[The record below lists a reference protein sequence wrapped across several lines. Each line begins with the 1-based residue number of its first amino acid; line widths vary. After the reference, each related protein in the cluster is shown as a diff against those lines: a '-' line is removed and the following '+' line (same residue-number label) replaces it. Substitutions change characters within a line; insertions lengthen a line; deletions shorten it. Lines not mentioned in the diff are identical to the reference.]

1 MSNLSVKRLKL
12 LATTKPWNIVRA
24 IEELG
29 DSIYPHDSEVAV
41 VESRRYKTLIYIYSV
56 IDARRLFRL
65 VVSEPPAYVE
75 RIVPVEKIIPGGLG
89 EAVEYVVSVIG
100 KHSSNSLNVEVKP
113 RGIFIKGD
121 EKHVAASVAKLL
133 AMQGIRV
140 RRHADKVVKIEDT
153 EYGIVVAFMDNGSD
167 RLKYWRRRRLGVL
180 I

>member
-1 MSNLSVKRLKL
+1 M
-12 LATTKPWNIVRA
+12 ATAKPWNIARA
-24 IEELG
+24 VEELG

-41 VESRRYKTLIYIYSV
+41 IESRKYKSLIYIYSV
-56 IDARRLFRL
+56 IDVWRLFRL

-75 RIVPVEKIIPGGLG
+75 RVVPVEKIIPGGLDEVVG
-89 EAVEYVVSVIG
+89 YVVSVID
-100 KHSSNSLNVEVKP
+100 KHNYNSNLLNVEVKP
-113 RGIFIKGD
+113 RGMFIKGD

-133 AMQGIRV
+133 AMQGVRV